1 MSTTGHENELVTVAG
16 LKATAKK
23 GGNKGIFNEAICSTA
38 GATAAKVTNTV
49 PASFTLASGATII
62 VKFTYGITV
71 ANATLQVGDTAA
83 KPIYYRGAALEAN
96 KIKAGDKVM
105 LRYDG
110 VSYNI
115 VGSLGE
121 TYPVMGASGANHA
134 SGLVP
139 DTPAEAGTAKFL
151 REDGSWQVPAYPT
164 IEDFHEAVATLQSAP
179 TSSTLT
185 YQRDGQTYNYKVGDE
200 VRVYDSEN
208 GSDETHSYVFYKL
221 YDLVTSGN
229 TTTAF
234 WALAGAGGGGGSVMG
249 KIRVNLRAYVNDVL
263 SQGTDLNG
271 ADVTLTNTTNSEVV
285 GTQTWVGTTLIF
297 TGVTPMKAYSISVT
311 AKTGYTQP
319 AAQTIAELP
328 FSADE
333 TLNFDYEA
341 DEYTASIQSNQG
353 TDSGISSAQI
363 TIAGT
368 AVSDGGKVKVAKGTT
383 ITPTATDITGYRK
396 TVSTSGKTVTVLYET
411 EILSL
416 TVSADDSSDVS
427 AQQVTVTDT
436 SSSTV
441 LGTLVSGQT
450 LKIAYGTEYK
460 LSAAALGGYTTPT
473 DVTAT
478 AGQTSRSV
486 AMEYVYNPIE
496 MGYIIL
502 DQTSSDPTKKV
513 IDENGKTYSNGYT
526 RPSVIDSIRAAS
538 HCYVGTFANNKMTL
552 KQLDDTDGTK
562 YADGTSAATDI
573 ATVGK
578 DVWMRLPE
586 FYTKVSTVA
595 TDKIKIEFA
604 FGGNPGTGW
613 KKWGGNDLI
622 GKYEAYEESSKTYS
636 VSGKASTGSVSQ
648 ANFKTHARAR
658 GTGFSIVKWRHQ
670 NIMAILFYAYY
681 GHTNCQS
688 LCGSGA
694 NSYTKNT
701 GLKNSLGMT
710 DTTSSNGNTDNIVF
724 WGLENWWGN
733 KYEWVDNVVVDHPN
747 WKITEDDGTVRTV
760 ATTGSA
766 TDAWIY
772 ATKFVLGDDLDVIP
786 APGTSGGSD
795 SQGYCDGQYLS
806 TSASRVVARSCGSAD
821 ALGGVAFANAYDGS
835 SNTHAYRG
843 SRLAFTGT
851 IEIS

>member
-221 YDLVTSGN
+221 I
-229 TTTAF
+229 F
-234 WALAGAGGGGGSVMG
+234 
-249 KIRVNLRAYVNDVL
+249 ND
-263 SQGTDLNG
+263 
-271 ADVTLTNTTNSEVV
+271 
-285 GTQTWVGTTLIF
+285 
-297 TGVTPMKAYSISVT
+297 VTPMKAYSISVT

-766 TDAWIY
+766 TAAWIY

-806 TSASRVVARSCGSAD
+806 TSASRVVARSCAPRPI
-821 ALGGVAFANAYDGS
+821 GGGAN
-835 SNTHAYRG
+835 HH
-843 SRLAFTGT
+843 LPKK
-851 IEIS
+851 